1 MARVSD
7 VSHPSDEDLVRRV
20 RSGDEAAAR
29 MLFERHLPALRA
41 KAHARLPRQLRG
53 KVAES
58 DVIQDAWL
66 AAFLSLGD
74 FEDRGDG
81 SFAAWLRQILDHK
94 LLDGVRRHARVAKRD
109 ARREVR
115 LATQARDAACA
126 PGVRQASP
134 SGKVAAA
141 EAAAALR
148 AVVGGLP
155 EDQRTVVR
163 LVHEEEL
170 TLVQAG
176 ARMGRSA
183 DAARMLYS
191 RALSRLSR
199 LLGPARDA
207 DA

>member
-1 MARVSD
+1 VPD
-7 VSHPSDEDLVRRV
+7 VAGPSDEELVHRV
-20 RSGDEAAAR
+20 RAGDEAAAR
-29 MLFERHLPALRA
+29 LLFERHLPALRA
-41 KAHARLPRQLRG
+41 KAHARLPRALRG

-94 LLDGVRRHARVAKRD
+94 LLDGVRRHARVARRD

-115 LATQARDAACA
+115 LATQSRDGA
-126 PGVRQASP
+126 PAPALPQASP
-134 SGKVAAA
+134 SGQVAAA
-141 EAAAALR
+141 EESAALR

-155 EDQRTVVR
+155 EDQRMVVR

-170 TLVQAG
+170 SLVEAG

>member
-1 MARVSD
+1 V
-7 VSHPSDEDLVRRV
+7 
-20 RSGDEAAAR
+20 
-29 MLFERHLPALRA
+29 
-41 KAHARLPRQLRG
+41 LRG
-53 KVAES
+53 RVADS

-94 LLDGVRRHARVAKRD
+94 LLDGVRRHARVAMRD

-115 LATQARDAACA
+115 LATEARD
-126 PGVRQASP
+126 GVRAAGLHQTSP
-134 SGKVAAA
+134 SGLVAAA
-141 EAAAALR
+141 EESAALR
-148 AVVGGLP
+148 AVVAGLP
-155 EDQRTVVR
+155 EDQRMVVR
-163 LVHEEEL
+163 LVHEERL
-170 TLVQAG
+170 SLVEVG

-199 LLGPARDA
+199 LLGGARDA